1 MPLTIRLK
9 PDEKVIIGGAVIRN
23 GSHAAELYVENLVPI
38 LRRKD
43 IMGEAEAIT
52 HARQIY
58 FEVQLVYIDSE
69 RRDIHFEALRL
80 KAKNFI
86 SLGIPETTSLVEK
99 ICALVSANDCYH
111 ALKIAKELISL
122 EDSFIAPATA

>member
-23 GSHAAELYVENLVPI
+23 GNHAAELYVENLVPI

-43 IMGEAEAIT
+43 IMSEAEAIT
-52 HARQIY
+52 PARQIY

-69 RRDIHFEALRL
+69 RREIHLEALQV
-80 KAKNFI
+80 KAKSF
-86 SLGIPETTSLVEK
+86 LGLSIPETTPLVEK
-99 ICALVSANDCYH
+99 ICTLVSANDCYH
-111 ALKIAKELISL
+111 ALKVAKELISL
-122 EDSFIAPATA
+122 EDSFIASTTS